1 MRTDVGVLGSS
12 TATQLS
18 CLAYHGHGRKTCL
31 HRPSSKHLQPLRRFQ
46 HLGSWRVTPA
56 SKAGAAASRSGSSSS
71 TGSDSELDDAAAFA
85 TNIWEPV
92 PPTPTL
98 GRKRKVALLLG
109 CAMLEVTLTGVE
121 ASMLSG
127 LCIHNTM

>member
-1 MRTDVGVLGSS
+1 MRTNVRVLGSS

-31 HRPSSKHLQPLRRFQ
+31 QRPSSKYLQPLRRFQ

-56 SKAGAAASRSGSSSS
+56 SKAAAASRSGSSSS
-71 TGSDSELDDAAAFA
+71 TGSDSEVDDAAAFA

-92 PPTPTL
+92 PPTPAL

-127 LCIHNTM
+127 LCIRKSM